1 MATANHNFHKRE
13 RILLLCHSKV
23 GVACKLCYLFGSF
36 SIQVKAMDQV
46 NHFEV
51 KDYNL
56 ELVSSKD
63 EPEIGEQ
70 KEKIY
75 PVYPSKGSL
84 DAKTIESC
92 IQK

>member
-1 MATANHNFHKRE
+1 
-13 RILLLCHSKV
+13 
-23 GVACKLCYLFGSF
+23 
-36 SIQVKAMDQV
+36 MDQE

-56 ELVSSKD
+56 ELVSSTD

-84 DAKTIESC
+84 DAKKNDGIHARD
-92 IQK
+92 